1 MPALTPDNLTIETF
15 ESRMSLRRRM
25 FGRSGVSVAALS
37 ATRDLAPVVRESV
50 DTCLACDASERCAV
64 WLDEASAHKGVPAF
78 CANRQLITKL
88 VITKLAKEDP
98 DAPSV
103 P

>member
-15 ESRMSLRRRM
+15 ESRMALRRRM

-37 ATRDLAPVVRESV
+37 ASRDLAAVVRESV
-50 DTCLACDASERCAV
+50 HTCLACEASESCAA
-64 WLDEASAHKGVPAF
+64 WLDSAPTRKGVPAF
-78 CANRQLITKL
+78 CANRQLIR
-88 VITKLAKEDP
+88 KLAKEDP

>member
-15 ESRMSLRRRM
+15 EARMSLRRRM

-37 ATRDLAPVVRESV
+37 ASRDLAPFVRESV
-50 DTCLACDASERCAV
+50 HTCLACESSEICAA
-64 WLDEASAHKGVPAF
+64 WLDSASTHTGVPAF
-78 CANRQLITKL
+78 CANRQLIR
-88 VITKLAKEDP
+88 KLAKEDP
-98 DAPSV
+98 DVPSV

>member
-37 ATRDLAPVVRESV
+37 AARDLAPVVRESV
-50 DTCLACDASERCAV
+50 ETCLACDASESCAA
-64 WLDEASAHKGVPAF
+64 WLDSASAQTGVPAF
-78 CANRQLITKL
+78 CPNGRLIL
-88 VITKLAKEDP
+88 RLAKAES
-98 DAPSV
+98 DAPWAR
-103 P
+103 